1 MTLRARRAHRD
12 AMNEPRHGS
21 SRSST
26 WPIVGLLLLSVVPT
40 MAGAHRL
47 AMIASVVAPGSDAS
61 RLLAAAPML
70 ATHIVSACTFAIVG
84 AFQLSPSLRAKYT
97 KAHARAGTLAVP
109 MGLVSALSG
118 LWLTM
123 TVAPGPY
130 DGQALFVMRVVVGIT
145 MVLELSL
152 GVVALQ
158 RRRYLAHG
166 AWMVRAYALGLGAGT
181 QVLTHLPLFLVE
193 GAITESS
200 RAVAMGAGWLVN
212 AIVAEWVVR
221 ARWNVPERVRLYRKV
236 GAAAD
241 APRTSCGLLRRIEG
255 SRPRGR

>member
-1 MTLRARRAHRD
+1 
-12 AMNEPRHGS
+12 MNEPRHA
-21 SRSST
+21 SRSSI
-26 WPIVGLLLLSVVPT
+26 WPIVGLLLLTVVPT

-47 AMIASVVAPGSDAS
+47 AMIASVVAPASDAS

-97 KAHARAGTLAVP
+97 KTHARAGTLALP

-123 TVAPGPY
+123 NVAPGPY
-130 DGQALFVMRVVVGIT
+130 DGQALFAMRVVVGIT
-145 MVLELSL
+145 MVLELSF
-152 GVVALQ
+152 GVVALR

-181 QVLTHLPLFLVE
+181 QVLTHLPLLIAE
-193 GAITESS
+193 GGLSESR
-200 RAVAMGAGWLVN
+200 RAVAMGAGWVLN
-212 AIVAEWVVR
+212 ALVAEWLVR
-221 ARWNVPERVRLYRKV
+221 ARWNMPGRIRLRRETR
-236 GAAAD
+236 AAAD
-241 APRTSCGLLRRIEG
+241 APRSSCGPLQRIEG